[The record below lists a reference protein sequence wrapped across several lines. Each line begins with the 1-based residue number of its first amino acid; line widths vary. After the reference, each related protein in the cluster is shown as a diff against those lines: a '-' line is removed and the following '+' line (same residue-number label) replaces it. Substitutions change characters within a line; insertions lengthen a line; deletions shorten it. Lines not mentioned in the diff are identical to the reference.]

1 MLEIKNLCVRAA
13 NKDIL
18 RGIDL
23 MVTAGEVHA
32 RAVFNGKI
40 PSTWE
45 NSPPSPAC
53 ASFPFESSVPPFRGT
68 RCVPRLRG
76 GRRPLRW
83 NRRLGH
89 GQEPAS
95 VEHLLEVSWTQH
107 L

>member
-32 RAVFNGKI
+32 RAVFNGKT

-45 NSPPSPAC
+45 NSPPSQRARVSHSSQVRHPFVAHAAC
-53 ASFPFESSVPPFRGT
+53 RA
-68 RCVPRLRG
+68 
-76 GRRPLRW
+76 
-83 NRRLGH
+83 
-89 GQEPAS
+89 
-95 VEHLLEVSWTQH
+95 
-107 L
+107 